1 MVIFPILSESLSLH
15 FNLYYPIIFSMQREK
30 DIKFMKEA
38 LRLAEKGRGTTS
50 PNPMVGAVVVKGNRV
65 VGRGYHKRAGSPHA
79 EVIALEDAGTKAK
92 GATLYVTLE
101 PCIHY
106 GRTPPCVPR
115 IVSSG
120 IKRVVI
126 AMIDPNPVVKGR
138 GVEMLKKAGIEV
150 IIGIGEEKAREL
162 NEFYIKYITR
172 KIPFV
177 ILKWAMSLDGK
188 IATFTGDSRWI
199 SGEES
204 RKFVHS
210 LRKDVDAVLVGIG
223 TVKKDDP
230 LLTVRL
236 VPSEK
241 QPLRVIIDPQLE
253 ISPQS
258 RLLKEEGGKVVIF
271 TLSGVDKEKVSFLQ
285 DKGAEV
291 IEMEGERIRIK
302 KLLEVLGKME
312 VTSLLVEGGEKV
324 FTSFLEEGCVDKVYA
339 IVSPLLLGGKDSPT
353 PFGGKGFE
361 KIKDGLRLKKLEW
374 LRKGEDM
381 IISGYIEVKCLQE

>member
-1 MVIFPILSESLSLH
+1 
-15 FNLYYPIIFSMQREK
+15 MQREK

-50 PNPMVGAVVVKGNRV
+50 PNPMVGAVVVKGNRI

-126 AMIDPNPVVKGR
+126 AMMDPNPIVKGK
-138 GVEMLKKAGIEV
+138 GVKMLEKAGIEV
-150 IIGIGEEKAREL
+150 ITGIEEEKARKL

-188 IATFTGDSRWI
+188 IATSTGDSRWI
-199 SGEES
+199 SGEEA

-210 LRKDVDAVLVGIG
+210 LRKGVDAVLVGIG

-241 QPLRVIIDPQLE
+241 QPLRVIIDPRLE
-253 ISPQS
+253 ISPQA

-271 TLSGVDKEKVSFLQ
+271 T
-285 DKGAEV
+285 
-291 IEMEGERIRIK
+291 
-302 KLLEVLGKME
+302 
-312 VTSLLVEGGEKV
+312 LLVEGGEKV

-339 IVSPLLLGGKDSPT
+339 IVSPLLLGGRDSPT

-361 KIKDGLRLKKLEW
+361 RIKDGLRLKKIEW

-381 IISGYIEVKCLQE
+381 IISGYIEG